1 MARKKSKN
9 LEAQRLCQQVLTAG
23 FFVFW
28 KGYMHLTQLADSKY
42 HPTESLHVSSSKD
55 TNPKKFK
62 KALYLDLT

>member
-23 FFVFW
+23 FFGFW
-28 KGYMHLTQLADSKY
+28 EGCKHITQLADSKY